1 MTFRSRVTDW
11 RQVTEVL
18 RPAEA
23 AQVLGVSRG
32 TVYRWIKNGQIE
44 TVSTPSG
51 PLVTK
56 QTLMNMCGIRPEYA
70 RPEIDPQVVVTLEKA
85 QYLINEAMRMMEVR

>member
-1 MTFRSRVTDW
+1 MAFRSNVTNW
-11 RQVTEVL
+11 SEVPEVMA
-18 RPAEA
+18 PAQA
-23 AQVLGVSRG
+23 GQVLGFSRG
-32 TVYRWIKNGQIE
+32 TVYRWIRNGEID

-51 PLVTK
+51 PRVTK
-56 QTLMNMCGIRPEYA
+56 QTLMALCGVRPEYA